1 MHHLRSPGYILGYLY
16 GLLLDCIGV
25 KLSDGGI
32 IHMGFK
38 GDRLVVLSDGSEN
51 DPLNEARSVEELL
64 SLQLAQYQ
72 AEEDRRFFE
81 G

>member
-1 MHHLRSPGYILGYLY
+1 
-16 GLLLDCIGV
+16 LLLECIGV
-25 KLSDGGI
+25 KLSDGGV

-38 GDRLVVLSDGSEN
+38 GDRLVVLCDGSEN
-51 DPLNEARSVEELL
+51 DPISEARSAEELMHL
-64 SLQLAQYQ
+64 RLAQYQ